1 MNSVDEIGAMEER
14 IHRVGGYLIR
24 YGLVV
29 VIAWIGAL
37 KFTGSEATR
46 IQQYIHPSPFM
57 SWLDGVFSV
66 QLLSAMLG
74 TVEIIAALLVALGP
88 WSPRLSAVGSAIAT
102 LLFVSTLS
110 FLFTTPGVGDAAAG
124 GFPALS
130 PVGQFLIKDV
140 VLLGASVWTL
150 GESLLAARRDLVST
164 SNARPTRRRELLR
177 FSWK

>member
-1 MNSVDEIGAMEER
+1 MNSADGIGALGVR
-14 IHRVGGYLIR
+14 IQRVGGYLIR

-37 KFTGSEATR
+37 KFTDSEATR
-46 IQQYIHPSPFM
+46 IQQYIKHSPFT
-57 SWLDGVFSV
+57 SWLDAVFSV

-74 TVEIIAALLVALGP
+74 TVEIIAALLVALSP
-88 WSPRLSAVGSAIAT
+88 WLPRLSAVGSAIAT
-102 LLFVSTLS
+102 LLFINTLS
-110 FLFTTPGVGDAAAG
+110 SLFTTPGVGDAAAG

-150 GESLLAARRDLVST
+150 GEALLAARRDQAGVRQQRTADTAS
-164 SNARPTRRRELLR
+164 
-177 FSWK
+177 

>member
-1 MNSVDEIGAMEER
+1 MNSADGIGALGER
-14 IHRVGGYLIR
+14 IQRVGGHLIR

-37 KFTGSEATR
+37 KFTDSEATR
-46 IQQYIHPSPFM
+46 IQQYIKHSPFT
-57 SWLDGVFSV
+57 SWLDAVFSV

-74 TVEIIAALLVALGP
+74 TVEIIAALLVALSP
-88 WSPRLSAVGSAIAT
+88 WLPRLSAVGSAIAT
-102 LLFVSTLS
+102 LLFINTLS

-150 GESLLAARRDLVST
+150 GESLLATRRDQAGVRQQRTADTAS
-164 SNARPTRRRELLR
+164 
-177 FSWK
+177 

>member
-1 MNSVDEIGAMEER
+1 MTAAPEMNAVAGLGAVAER
-14 IHRVGGYLIR
+14 IHRVGGYLLR

-37 KFTGSEATR
+37 KFTGSEAMR
-46 IQQYIHPSPFM
+46 IQQYIRHSPFV
-57 SWLDGVFSV
+57 SWLDGVLSV
-66 QLLSAMLG
+66 QLLSSMLG
-74 TVEIIAALLVALGP
+74 TVEIIAALLVALSP
-88 WSPRLSAVGSAIAT
+88 WWPRWSAAGSAIAT

-130 PVGQFLIKDV
+130 PVAQLLLKDV

-150 GESLLAARRDLVST
+150 GDALLAARRD
-164 SNARPTRRRELLR
+164 RGG
-177 FSWK
+177 K

>member
-1 MNSVDEIGAMEER
+1 MNSSNGTGAMEEC

-37 KFTGSEATR
+37 KFTGSEAMR
-46 IQQYIHPSPFM
+46 IQQYIQHSPLT

-74 TVEIIAALLVALGP
+74 TVEIIAALLVALSP
-88 WSPRLSAVGSAIAT
+88 WLPRLSAVGSAIAT

-110 FLFTTPGVGDAAAG
+110 FLFTTPGVGDAAAV

-130 PVGQFLIKDV
+130 PVGQFLLKDV
-140 VLLGASVWTL
+140 VFLGASVWTL
-150 GESLLAARRDLVST
+150 GESLLAARRDPVGARTATHARHGLV
-164 SNARPTRRRELLR
+164 N
-177 FSWK
+177 

>member
-1 MNSVDEIGAMEER
+1 MGMNSADGIGALGER
-14 IHRVGGYLIR
+14 IQRVGGFLIR

-46 IQQYIHPSPFM
+46 IQQYIKHSPFT
-57 SWLDGVFSV
+57 SWLDAVFSV

-74 TVEIIAALLVALGP
+74 TVEIIAALLVALSP
-88 WSPRLSAVGSAIAT
+88 WLPRLSAVGSAIAT
-102 LLFVSTLS
+102 LLFINTLS

-150 GESLLAARRDLVST
+150 GESLLAAQRDRAGVRQQRTADTAS
-164 SNARPTRRRELLR
+164 
-177 FSWK
+177 

>member
-1 MNSVDEIGAMEER
+1 MEMNSADGIGAMEDR

-46 IQQYIHPSPFM
+46 IQQYIQHSPFT
-57 SWLDGVFSV
+57 SWLDAVFSV

-74 TVEIIAALLVALGP
+74 TVEIIAALLVALSP
-88 WSPRLSAVGSAIAT
+88 WLPRLSAVGSAIAM
-102 LLFVSTLS
+102 LLFINTLS

-150 GESLLAARRDLVST
+150 GESLLAARRDQAGVDQQRTADTAS
-164 SNARPTRRRELLR
+164 
-177 FSWK
+177 

>member
-1 MNSVDEIGAMEER
+1 MGMNSADGIGVMEER
-14 IHRVGGYLIR
+14 IHRVGGYLLR

-46 IQQYIHPSPFM
+46 IQQYIQHSPFT
-57 SWLDGVFSV
+57 SWLDAVFSV
-66 QLLSAMLG
+66 QLLSATLG
-74 TVEIIAALLVALGP
+74 TVEIIAALLVALSP
-88 WSPRLSAVGSAIAT
+88 WLPRLSAVGSAIAT
-102 LLFVSTLS
+102 LLFINTLS

-140 VLLGASVWTL
+140 VLLGASMWTL
-150 GESLLAARRDLVST
+150 GESLLAAQRDRAGVRQQRTVDAAS
-164 SNARPTRRRELLR
+164 
-177 FSWK
+177 